1 MNAPAMELERVR
13 RNTSPEVN
21 ARIDRQIAD
30 TVHRYA
36 GEPASVITARIEEIE
51 REWDIERTLETN
63 AATLAL
69 SGVALAAMFSKKW
82 LALSGTVLGFLLQHG
97 VQGWCPPVP
106 LFRRLGVR
114 TRSEIE
120 RERFA
125 LKFLRGDFNE
135 IIRDGSPA
143 SSDQL
148 LAALMR

>member
-1 MNAPAMELERVR
+1 
-13 RNTSPEVN
+13 
-21 ARIDRQIAD
+21 
-30 TVHRYA
+30 
-36 GEPASVITARIEEIE
+36 VITERIEEIE

-82 LALSGTVLGFLLQHG
+82 LALPGTVLGFLLQHG